1 MITAICLTPAL
12 KERNRAL
19 RRRKPLGEFVFEG
32 EWGGRDGRSFVFA
45 DEPTPGLKY

>member
-32 EWGGRDGRSFVFA
+32 KWGEGWQVIRFRG
-45 DEPTPGLKY
+45 